1 MCLKSY
7 QGNRQNFIMILL
19 TFLEGLIWS
28 SLLIAC
34 SPAKIAILQTRE
46 IHPKPSHTLWEQVL
60 TTYVDAAGNV
70 NYKELAS
77 ESEALLEYLDHM
89 SDNPPTPSWTRADSL
104 AYYINLYNAAT
115 VKLIVENYPVNSIK
129 DIKNPW
135 LKKRVQIGDSKVS
148 LAHIENKILRKMD
161 EPRIHFAI
169 NCASFSCP
177 KLINMAFT
185 TDSIE
190 EQLASVTKDFIADPT
205 RNRVS
210 AEKLE
215 LSKIFQ
221 WYKGD
226 FKSSGGLRIFIK
238 ENSSIDIEEDAE
250 IIFLKYDW
258 SLNEAR

>member
-1 MCLKSY
+1 
-7 QGNRQNFIMILL
+7 
-19 TFLEGLIWS
+19 
-28 SLLIAC
+28 
-34 SPAKIAILQTRE
+34 
-46 IHPKPSHTLWEQVL
+46 
-60 TTYVDAAGNV
+60 
-70 NYKELAS
+70 
-77 ESEALLEYLDHM
+77 
-89 SDNPPTPSWTRADSL
+89 WTRADSL

-135 LKKRVQIGDSKVS
+135 LKKRVHIGNEKVS

-177 KLINMAFT
+177 KLIDRAFT
-185 TDSIE
+185 ADDIDN
-190 EQLASVTKDFIADPT
+190 QLQLVTKDFIADNT
-205 RNRVS
+205 RNKVS
-210 AEKLE
+210 ANRLE

-226 FKSSGGLRIFIK
+226 FKSKGGLRTFID
-238 ENSSIDIEEDAE
+238 EYSSISVEKDAE

>member
-1 MCLKSY
+1 
-7 QGNRQNFIMILL
+7 MILN
-19 TFLEGLIWS
+19 TFLEGLIFS
-28 SLLIAC
+28 MLFLGY
-34 SPAKIAILQTRE
+34 SPAKTAIIEPGEVQS
-46 IHPKPSHTLWEQVL
+46 KPDHLLWEQVL
-60 TTYVDAAGNV
+60 VKYVDTSGNV
-70 NYKELAS
+70 NYSDLAS
-77 ESEALLEYLDHM
+77 TPGPLLGYLDHL
-89 SDNPPTPSWTRADSL
+89 SENPPAPTWTRADSL

-115 VKLIVENYPVNSIK
+115 VKLIIDNYPVKSIK

-135 LKKRVQIGDSKVS
+135 LKKRVLIGDKKVS
-148 LAHIENKILRKMD
+148 LAHIEYKILRKMD

-177 KLINMAFT
+177 KLINTAFKA
-185 TDSIE
+185 DKIE
-190 EQLASVTKDFIADPT
+190 EQLASVTQEFIADST

-210 AEKLE
+210 PNKLE

-226 FKSSGGLRIFIK
+226 FKSSGGLRIFID
-238 ENSSIDIEEDAE
+238 ENSSVDIEKDAE

>member
-1 MCLKSY
+1 
-7 QGNRQNFIMILL
+7 MILAA
-19 TFLEGLIWS
+19 FLEGLIWS
-28 SLLIAC
+28 LLFIAN
-34 SPAKIAILQTRE
+34 SPAKTEMLPSGELQ
-46 IHPKPSHTLWEQVL
+46 PKPNHLLWEQVL
-60 TTYVDAAGNV
+60 IKYVDDSGNV
-70 NYKELAS
+70 NYKELTS
-77 ESEALLEYLDHM
+77 EPGPLLGYLDHM
-89 SDNPPTPSWTRADSL
+89 SENPPAPSWTRSDSL

-115 VKLIVENYPVNSIK
+115 VKLIIDNYPVKSIK

-135 LKKRVQIGDSKVS
+135 LKKRVLIGDEKVS
-148 LAHIENKILRKMD
+148 LAHIENKVLRKMD

-177 KLINMAFT
+177 KLINMAFKA
-185 TDSIE
+185 DEIE
-190 EQLASVTKDFIADPT
+190 EQLASVTKDFIADTT

-210 AEKLE
+210 SNKLE

-226 FKSSGGLRIFIK
+226 FKSRGGLRIFIN
-238 ENSSIDIEEDAE
+238 ENSPVDIEKDAE